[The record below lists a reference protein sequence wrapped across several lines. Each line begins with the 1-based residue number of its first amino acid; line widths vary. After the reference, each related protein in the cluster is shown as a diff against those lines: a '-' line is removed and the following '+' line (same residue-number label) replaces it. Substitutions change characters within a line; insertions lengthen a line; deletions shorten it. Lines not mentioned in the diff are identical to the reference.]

1 MDMTWVI
8 IEFIFSLRWL
18 WIIAILVAYNIAD
31 NIISLHEEKL
41 VLERQKLIKD
51 TDYSEEKILGHLDYI
66 ISECINEYALF
77 NINTKN
83 KYYISS
89 NDEQEMIQWVAE
101 KVPSRMSNIL
111 MTQLSYIYDSEAI
124 SDVIGTRVYASIVDY
139 VLQHN
144 LNNEPSNNEKE

>member
-8 IEFIFSLRWL
+8 IEFVFSLRWL
-18 WIIAILVAYNIAD
+18 WIIVILVAYNIAD
-31 NIISLHEEKL
+31 NIISLHEEKI

-66 ISECINEYALF
+66 ISECIN
-77 NINTKN
+77 
-83 KYYISS
+83 
-89 NDEQEMIQWVAE
+89 EQEMIQWVAE